1 MTRPAS
7 FLSTLMRLLSYA
19 RDWKKQL
26 SVAVLLLVFASAA
39 QVAGPALI
47 STFID
52 RVITPRHWEW
62 RTVLALG
69 GGFVVLQ
76 MLAAWFNYRQSLL
89 FNRIAIG
96 IVATLRC
103 QVMDA
108 ALRQPLSTFD
118 QQPVG
123 QMVSRVTNDSE
134 VVRDLYISVI
144 GSVLRSGIL
153 IIAMLIAMFVLNWQ
167 MALIASTIFPL
178 VLGVMILYQRYSTG
192 LARHVRGYLGEITN
206 SLNEVIN
213 GMTVIQ
219 QFRRQKAFAER
230 LRHYNEQHYQARM
243 KILRLDAL
251 LLRPLLNLI
260 TSSILAMLVL
270 VFSLAVPGHFEV
282 GVLYAF
288 IAYLG
293 RIEEPL
299 IELTSRQSLLQQ
311 AVVSAERI
319 FELMD
324 APAQQYGNDRRP
336 IQSGAITVNQ
346 VTFGYHADQPVLKEI
361 DIHLPAGGFLAL
373 VGQTGSGKSTLAS
386 LMMGY
391 YSPSVGSI
399 TVDGRPLSQLSHQ
412 VLRKGIAMVQ
422 QDPVILAESLLE
434 NIRLGRDIP
443 DSVVNDALQQVK
455 LADWLGTLPQGI
467 HTPLNEQ
474 GNSLSA
480 GQKQLLALARILVA
494 VPPLLILDE
503 ATASIDSGTEQAIQQ
518 VLALIRKKTTL
529 IVIAHRLSTITSAD
543 NILVMARGKI
553 AEQGTHQQLLAKA
566 GRYHQMY
573 QLQQAGVQLARH
585 DEADR
590 SSAFCPSVQ

>member
-26 SVAVLLLVFASAA
+26 FVAVLLLVFASAA

-108 ALRQPLSTFD
+108 ALRQPLSAFD

-543 NILVMARGKI
+543 NILVMARGRI

-590 SSAFCPSVQ
+590 SSACCPSVQ

>member
-26 SVAVLLLVFASAA
+26 FVAVLLLVFASAA

-144 GSVLRSGIL
+144 GSVLRSGML

-412 VLRKGIAMVQ
+412 VLRNGIAMVQ

-455 LADWLGTLPQGI
+455 LADWLRTLPQGI

-480 GQKQLLALARILVA
+480 GQKQLLALARILVD

-585 DEADR
+585 DEADT
-590 SSAFCPSVQ
+590 SSVCCPSVQ